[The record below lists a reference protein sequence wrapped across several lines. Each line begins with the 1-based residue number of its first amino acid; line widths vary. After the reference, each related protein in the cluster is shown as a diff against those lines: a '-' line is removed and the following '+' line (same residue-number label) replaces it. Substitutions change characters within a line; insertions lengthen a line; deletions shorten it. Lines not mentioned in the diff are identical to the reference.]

1 MLKAVAAAA
10 LLVGLASTSAQAQA
24 PATPAPAASQ
34 TAESGTWNGLPDRFQ
49 VDTGYFRIS
58 ANTVLRASGGILPAT
73 DVSFEDDLGLSPNA
87 STFWVD
93 ATWRL
98 GRRHQLK
105 FGYTR
110 LSRDSQNYT
119 LAKSFTWNDQVYN
132 AGLTASASLGNTI
145 TLAYYRLA
153 LVKTDRV
160 EIGPAAGLGY
170 LTIDAEIRAT
180 GTVNARTVSLDQS
193 KNVGQITG
201 DVGAFFNAWLSKIV
215 VLRGDFLYI
224 KVSPGDLTASVTDG
238 RIAVDVYPSKHV
250 GVGAQYKYYKFSL
263 DRGIRNATVGGDLT
277 FQGPQVYAS
286 FLF

>member
-1 MLKAVAAAA
+1 MLKLVAATA
-10 LLVGLASTSAQAQA
+10 LLVGFASTSALAQA
-24 PATPAPAASQ
+24 PAPTPTAASQ
-34 TAESGTWNGLPDRFQ
+34 TAATETWNGLPDGFQ
-49 VDTGYFRIS
+49 VDDRRLPDLRRNGPPRERRQFPVERRELREGPGES
-58 ANTVLRASGGILPAT
+58 AK
-73 DVSFEDDLGLSPNA
+73 A
-87 STFWVD
+87 STIWGD

-110 LSRDSQNYT
+110 FSRESQNYT
-119 LAKSFTWNDQVYN
+119 LGRTFTWNDQVYN
-132 AGLTASASLGNTI
+132 AGLSASASVANSI
-145 TLAYYRLA
+145 TSAYYRLA

-170 LTIDAEIRAT
+170 LTIDANIRAT

-201 DVGAFFNAWLSKIV
+201 DVGAFFNAWVSKIV
-215 VLRGDFLYI
+215 VVRADFLYI

-250 GVGAQYKYYKFSL
+250 GIGAQ
-263 DRGIRNATVGGDLT
+263 
-277 FQGPQVYAS
+277 
-286 FLF
+286 